1 MELGNSESLAS
12 TGPATV
18 KTSISDSQDTQGLD
32 NPSISDG
39 EKPPTQA
46 TEDRENSAK
55 SKKRSRRKA
64 KKTKAQRPGSPT
76 PAMSAD
82 ILPPDNCGPTPAPAT
97 SRRGSPITSPK
108 PNVGS
113 SPTPPPLAFAEPT
126 KAEETLRQE
135 NERLR
140 RELEEAKRLAK
151 DLKEAR
157 FQLEEEV
164 ETWKQ
169 KCEGFSETVK
179 ELRTEVEG
187 MINSHI
193 SKFFDQMEGEKEERG
208 KNKGGKEEG
217 KEVRER
223 KDEEVKEGKR
233 EYKEREEKGGN
244 KKEGKGK
251 GRGNGEGKGKG
262 KEEKEDKDGKEG
274 EAELKARQEK
284 KWQSSFEQIK
294 SYRQRKTK
302 EERRGKK
309 WWTRFHMKLVRS
321 PSPPPPLPL
330 SPLCPP
336 LPFHNSFP
344 KKN

>member
-1 MELGNSESLAS
+1 M
-12 TGPATV
+12 
-18 KTSISDSQDTQGLD
+18 
-32 NPSISDG
+32 
-39 EKPPTQA
+39 
-46 TEDRENSAK
+46 
-55 SKKRSRRKA
+55 
-64 KKTKAQRPGSPT
+64 
-76 PAMSAD
+76 
-82 ILPPDNCGPTPAPAT
+82 
-97 SRRGSPITSPK
+97 
-108 PNVGS
+108 
-113 SPTPPPLAFAEPT
+113 
-126 KAEETLRQE
+126 
-135 NERLR
+135 
-140 RELEEAKRLAK
+140 AK
-151 DLKEAR
+151 DLKEAH

-164 ETWKQ
+164 ETWKH

-223 KDEEVKEGKR
+223 KNEEVKEGKR

-244 KKEGKGK
+244 KKEGEGK

-294 SYRQRKTK
+294 SYRQRKKK

-321 PSPPPPLPL
+321 PPPPPPCPSPL
-330 SPLCPP
+330 SA
-336 LPFHNSFP
+336 LPCHFITLFQKKIKKLNFNP
-344 KKN
+344 KS